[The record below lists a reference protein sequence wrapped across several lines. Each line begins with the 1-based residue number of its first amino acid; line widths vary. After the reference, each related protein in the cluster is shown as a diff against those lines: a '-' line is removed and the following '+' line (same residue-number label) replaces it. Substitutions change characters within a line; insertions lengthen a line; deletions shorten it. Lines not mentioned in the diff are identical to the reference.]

1 MKKLFLLLSLFL
13 VNTSISFA
21 QDIKTSDSIKVL
33 EIESSSN
40 SNLVSNMIDNDAK
53 TNFSFESTDIQKN
66 IKLKFNRSEID
77 GISLWMSN
85 TADISNIYL
94 YDWVKLI
101 KSINTISTRNLSDL
115 KLWIW
120 TEIILSWFT
129 SYSSINIT
137 EVKVFGRQSKKLS
150 VKQNIDVVFSEF
162 FKKIENK
169 DIYSQS
175 QILAKVNKNLETT
188 KNKITNSRQKEVFDY
203 MIWIINEKVATITDD
218 ITALEQVKKI
228 VNENY

>member
-13 VNTSISFA
+13 VSTSISFA

-53 TNFSFESTDIQKN
+53 TNFSFEKNDIQKN

-77 GISLWMSN
+77 WLELSWSLWYSS
-85 TADISNIYL
+85 ISNIYL
-94 YDWVKLI
+94 YDGIKLI
-101 KSINTISTRNLSDL
+101 KVANNVSINNLSNL
-115 KLWIW
+115 NLWIW
-120 TEIILSWFT
+120 TELLLSWVWNWV
-129 SYSSINIT
+129 SISEI
-137 EVKVFGRQSKKLS
+137 KVFGRQSKKPS
-150 VKQNIDVVFSEF
+150 VKQNIDVVFSDF

-175 QILAKVNKNLETT
+175 QILTKVNKNLETT

-203 MIWIINEKVATITDD
+203 MIWIINEKLATITDD